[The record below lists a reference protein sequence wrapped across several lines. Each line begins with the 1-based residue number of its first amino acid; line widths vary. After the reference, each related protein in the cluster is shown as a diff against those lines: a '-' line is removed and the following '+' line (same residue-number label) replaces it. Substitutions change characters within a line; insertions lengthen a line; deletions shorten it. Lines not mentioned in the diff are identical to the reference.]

1 MAWTVLDETT
11 SGAPS
16 LLAVNGSLTS
26 LLRWALPL
34 LGWAVEYGPTGNDA
48 VFRAATGNRHRLQC
62 RHNSSLTSSDASMA
76 MVRAAHTATNAST
89 IASPF
94 PTTAQV
100 ANASCTWRA
109 GIEGNSTDPCRF
121 VIAGNETFFHY
132 FCYSP
137 SYGWDWNFFGDVPS
151 DYATGYET
159 VINTRNNTAPYGSN
173 ALGETMYGRPQSA
186 NQTFWA
192 RGINATTVSTK
203 GCKDGKDTPPGRV
216 TGTPAMRGGYQN
228 RLLREKIG
236 LHCTGS
242 TNDTPGVLAIPKRG
256 WLPNVWNPIHNG
268 LGGLADGDTF
278 TDSAYNPAASFRVLD
293 SPPYGTIILETTDT
307 WTKP

>member
-11 SGAPS
+11 SGAPN

-62 RHNSSLTSSDASMA
+62 RHNSSLTSNNASQA
-76 MVRAAHTATNAST
+76 MVRAAHTATAAAT

-109 GIEGNSTDPCRF
+109 GIEDNPTDPCRF
-121 VIAGNETFFHY
+121 IIAGNETFFHY
-132 FCYSP
+132 FCHSP

-159 VINTRNNTAPYGSN
+159 VLSSRLNSATYEASGMDHQWPYPNPG
-173 ALGETMYGRPQSA
+173 
-186 NQTFWA
+186 NQFWA
-192 RGINATTVSTK
+192 RGINGTTVSTY
-203 GCKDGKDTPPGRV
+203 GCKDGKGAAPGRV
-216 TGTPAMRGGYQN
+216 PNTPPMRGGYQN
-228 RLLREKIG
+228 RILREKIAM
-236 LHCTGS
+236 HCTGS
-242 TNDTPGVLAIPKRG
+242 ANTAPNLLSLPRRG
-256 WLPNVWNPIHNG
+256 WLPNVWQPIHSA
-268 LGGLADGDTF
+268 LGGVGEGDTF

-293 SPPYGTIILETTDT
+293 SNQGTIILETTDT
-307 WTKP
+307 WSKP

>member
-16 LLAVNGSLTS
+16 LVAANASLTS
-26 LLRWALPL
+26 LFRWALPL
-34 LGWAVEYGPTGNDA
+34 LGWAVEYGPSGNDA
-48 VFRAATGNRHRLQC
+48 VFRAPSGNRHRLNV
-62 RHNSSLTSSDASMA
+62 RHNSSLTSSNASVA
-76 MVRAAHTATNAST
+76 LVRAAHTATSAT
-89 IASPF
+89 AIGSPF

-100 ANASCTWRA
+100 PNASCTWRA
-109 GIEGNSTDPCRF
+109 GIEDNPTDPCRF

-132 FCYSP
+132 FCHSP
-137 SYGWDWNFFGDVPS
+137 IYGWEWNFFGDVPS

-159 VINTRNNTAPYGSN
+159 VMNTRNDISPYGSSGM
-173 ALGETMYGRPQSA
+173 GELMYGRPQST
-186 NQTFWA
+186 NNTFWA
-192 RGINATTVSTK
+192 RGINATTVSTQ
-203 GCKDGKDTPPGRV
+203 GCKDGKETPPGRV
-216 TGTPAMRGGYQN
+216 SQNPVMRGGYQN

-236 LHCTGS
+236 LHCIGAT
-242 TNDTPGVLAIPKRG
+242 TDLPGVLAIPKRG

-278 TDSAYNPAASFRVLD
+278 TDSAYNPAASFRVFD
-293 SPPYGTIILETTDT
+293 SPSYGTIILETTDT